1 MPPLET
7 GISTAR
13 FPDRHVA
20 ARIGNNTLFGIL
32 SNAARIGTRLIT
44 VPIVIH
50 YLGLDG
56 YGIWSIIM
64 ITAGYMR
71 FGSAGIRS
79 AFQKYV
85 AEATGNGNY
94 LAASRLI
101 STGSISMLAISL
113 SALIPFAVYAKD
125 LAVAAGVPHKFL
137 NAAAAAMVV
146 LAAIY
151 VVTNFGGAFEAIVMG
166 GHRIDLTKKYSI
178 VLTVCEAA
186 VIVELLHSGYGLLA
200 MTVTMGI
207 SELIYILFCYRA
219 AHRVVPEM
227 QISTAH
233 FTKDVFPELL
243 RFVGSYQLVNIL
255 ELLSAAI
262 LPIVILKDFGAVAAG
277 VLAVATRVITSALIA
292 QEALVLPIL
301 SGGTVVFALGSRERS
316 KSFFAKSFKVTLM
329 ASLPPLAGVAAFGP
343 TIVLA
348 WTGQVDHWFR
358 MAIWLCALAAS
369 FKALAVLQLVLYR
382 ASGKAVLDNVWQ
394 LIRLTAILV
403 VAIFSKNLGFEG
415 VLGGIAGA
423 ELIGLTFMLV
433 AMNRTFQ
440 AFSIR
445 TFSVDA
451 MRISTAVAMMV
462 GAGAMAGQISIPWSA
477 GERLSAAI
485 KLGEIAMGCLMMAW
499 PALALTK
506 SVSSSE
512 GRRVLEAISLRRK
525 AVCTIGN

>member
-7 GISTAR
+7 GISTVR
-13 FPDRHVA
+13 SPDRHLA
-20 ARIGNNTLFGIL
+20 ATIGNSALFGII
-32 SNAARIGTRLIT
+32 SNAVRIGTRLIT

-64 ITAGYMR
+64 VTAGYMR
-71 FGSAGIRS
+71 FGSAGVKS

-85 AEATGNGNY
+85 AEATGNGDY
-94 LAASRLI
+94 IAASRLV

-125 LAVAAGVPHKFL
+125 LAVAAGVPHKFI
-137 NAAAAAMVV
+137 NAAAASMLV

-151 VVTNFGGAFEAIVMG
+151 AVTNFGGAFEAIVMG

-207 SELIYILFCYRA
+207 SELIYILFCYWA

-227 QISTAH
+227 QISAAH
-233 FTKDVFPELL
+233 FTKDAFPELI
-243 RFVGSYQLVNIL
+243 RFAGSYQLVNIL
-255 ELLSAAI
+255 ELLYAAI

-277 VLAVATRVITSALIA
+277 VLAVATRVITSALIV

-301 SGGTVVFALGSRERS
+301 SGGTIVFALGSRERS
-316 KSFFAKSFKVTLM
+316 KNFFAKSFKVTLV
-329 ASLPPLAGVAAFGP
+329 ASLPPLAAVAAFGP

-348 WTGQVDHWFR
+348 WTGQVDHWFQ
-358 MAIWLCALAAS
+358 MAICLSALAAI
-369 FKALAVLQLVLYR
+369 FKVLALLQLVLYR
-382 ASGKAVLDNVWQ
+382 ASGRALLDNVRQ
-394 LIRLTAILV
+394 LIRLAAIVV
-403 VAIFSKNLGFEG
+403 VAIFSKDLGFDG
-415 VLGGIAGA
+415 VLGGLVGA
-423 ELIGLTFMLV
+423 ELIGLTFMFV

-440 AFSIR
+440 AFNIR
-445 TFSVDA
+445 TFLLDA
-451 MRISTAVAMMV
+451 LRISTASAMMV
-462 GAGAMAGQISIPWSA
+462 GAGAMAGQIPIPWSA

-485 KLGEIAMGCLMMAW
+485 KLGEIAIGCLMMAW
-499 PALALTK
+499 PALTLTK

-512 GRRVLEAISLRRK
+512 GRTVLDALSLRRK
-525 AVCTIGN
+525 AVCAIGN